1 MKFRLKAAGVHLLVS
16 IIVALCG
23 LYLVFGIWHPDP
35 LQKAV
40 GVTRIFLIMLGI
52 DVVLGPLL
60 TLIVASSKEKK
71 TLKFD
76 LSVIFI
82 VQLAAY
88 IYGMHSIAVSRPAY
102 VAFDK
107 VRFDIVQAD
116 SVLRDS
122 EKKILPE
129 YQHNPWFFS
138 QWVAV
143 RPYKDAAEQSKRTF
157 LELQQDISPAMQ
169 ADLYQA
175 IDDGA
180 WREIKKTQHT
190 LDELGKY
197 NDIQQIKQV
206 LSVHPEADS
215 YQPLKAPAADMT
227 VLLDSKQQKIIAVV
241 DLRPW

>member
-1 MKFRLKAAGVHLLVS
+1 MKFRLKAAGIHLLVS
-16 IIVALCG
+16 VIIALCG

-88 IYGMHSIAVSRPAY
+88 LYGMHSIAVSRPTY

-107 VRFDIVQAD
+107 IRFEIVQAD

-122 EKKILPE
+122 EKTILSE
-129 YQHNPWFFS
+129 YQKNPWFS
-138 QWVAV
+138 PQWVAG
-143 RPYKDAAEQSKRTF
+143 RPYKDFEEQNQRTF

-169 ADLYQA
+169 ADLYQP
-175 IDDGA
+175 IDGGT

-190 LDELGKY
+190 LDELEKY
-197 NDIQQIKQV
+197 NDTQQVKQI
-206 LSVHPEADS
+206 LATHPEADS
-215 YQPLKAPAADMT
+215 YQPLKAPAVDMA
-227 VLLDSKQQKIIAVV
+227 VLLDSKQEKIIAIV

>member
-1 MKFRLKAAGVHLLVS
+1 MKFRLKAAGIHLLVS
-16 IIVALCG
+16 VIIALCG

-88 IYGMHSIAVSRPAY
+88 LYGMHSIAVSRPTY

-107 VRFDIVQAD
+107 IRFEIVQAD

-122 EKKILPE
+122 EKTILSE
-129 YQHNPWFFS
+129 YQKNPWFS
-138 QWVAV
+138 PQWVAV
-143 RPYKDAAEQSKRTF
+143 RPYKDFEEQNQRTF

-169 ADLYQA
+169 ADLYQP
-175 IDDGA
+175 IDGGT

-190 LDELGKY
+190 LDELEKY
-197 NDIQQIKQV
+197 NDTQQVKQI
-206 LSVHPEADS
+206 LATHPEADS